1 MARHSKMIEELNDVL
16 EKNYDAEKGYRK
28 AAEEVHNQRL
38 QTFFREKS
46 TERSKFGDELKA
58 EIRSLGG
65 DPEQSGSTKGSLHRG
80 WIDFKSS
87 LSSDNEEAVLEEVER
102 GEKAALK
109 DYRELIHDKDVPVS
123 TRQMIERQCD
133 RIEATLSR
141 VDAMEDIR

>member
-28 AAEEVHNQRL
+28 AAEEVQNQQL

-109 DYRELIHDKDVPVS
+109 DYREILHDKDVPVS

-133 RIEATLSR
+133 RIESTLSR
-141 VDAMEDIR
+141 VDTMEDIR